1 MQHAPNILVQGLLI
15 FQGIFFPEPSSR
27 QHTSADSCEGR
38 LRCLACRFHGSLDS
52 FQIELSTL
60 LGHVG
65 SSLLH
70 APLALSE
77 VVVHPG

>member
-1 MQHAPNILVQGLLI
+1 
-15 FQGIFFPEPSSR
+15 
-27 QHTSADSCEGR
+27 
-38 LRCLACRFHGSLDS
+38 LACRFHGSLDS